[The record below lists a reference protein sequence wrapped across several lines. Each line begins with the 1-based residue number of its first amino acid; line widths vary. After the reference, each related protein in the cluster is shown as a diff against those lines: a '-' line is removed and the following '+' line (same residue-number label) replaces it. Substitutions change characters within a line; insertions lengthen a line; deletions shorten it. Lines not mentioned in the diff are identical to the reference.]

1 LVAAGAALLWA
12 LFRLWATR
20 RACANAVEAERTA
33 RASIEAA
40 EGRTAQ
46 VRAMLDAVLCHCGC
60 GAAIVNREGLIEA
73 INRDAVALLDVAVPN
88 PVGHPLADVVI
99 GTEVPELLRK
109 ARSQDTAIS
118 AEIQRV
124 GPSND
129 STAVVVGPVAMPDG
143 PAGWVVIAH
152 DITTRRRLE
161 AIRRDFVANVSHEL
175 RTPMASIRAMAETL
189 RDGAL
194 ADTEVAQ
201 RFLGTI
207 VTEAERLTRISEDLL
222 TLSDAESRP
231 PERTDFS
238 LSALAS
244 HTVRRLEAQAA
255 RAGLDVRVEA
265 DGDVRAW
272 GSRDQIEQVVLNLVD
287 NAVKYTPSGGSVVV
301 RVRIEG
307 ARAVLSVTD
316 TGIGILQEHLP
327 RVFERFY
334 RVDKARS
341 RQSGGTG
348 LGLAIVKNIVEAHGG
363 SVSAESEYNTGSTF
377 TMALPR
383 SADAL

>member
-1 LVAAGAALLWA
+1 MLALL
-12 LFRLWATR
+12 FRAR
-20 RACANAVEAERTA
+20 SRYDAAESSRGQ
-33 RASIEAA
+33 IEARSA
-40 EGRTAQ
+40 EAL
-46 VRAMLDAVLCHCGC
+46 RAHEHARSSLDAVLRHCGC
-60 GAAIVNREGLIEA
+60 GAVILDAEGAIEA
-73 INRDAVALLDVAVPN
+73 ANAEALRLLDIAVAD
-88 PVGHPLADVVI
+88 PVGKPVGDVVI
-99 GTEVPELLRK
+99 GSELPELLRD
-109 ARSQDTAIS
+109 ARRRGDPIA
-118 AEIQRV
+118 AEVQRV
-124 GPSND
+124 GPSHG
-129 STAVVVGPVAMPDG
+129 SVAVVVGRIEEPSG

-152 DITTRRRLE
+152 DITTRKRLE

-194 ADTEVAQ
+194 HDADVAD
-201 RFLGTI
+201 RFLSTI

-231 PERTDFS
+231 AEKADFS
-238 LSALAS
+238 LSALAE
-244 HTVRRLEAQAA
+244 HTARRLEAQATQ
-255 RAGLDVRVEA
+255 AGLDMRVEA
-265 DGDVRAW
+265 PDDVRAW
-272 GSRDQIEQVVLNLVD
+272 GNRDQIEQVVLNLVD

-301 RVRIEG
+301 TVRSKG
-307 ARAVLSVTD
+307 DAASLSVRD

-363 SVSAESEYNTGSTF
+363 TVAAQSEYNRGSTF
-377 TMALPR
+377 TITLPR
-383 SADAL
+383 SPCAL

>member
-1 LVAAGAALLWA
+1 
-12 LFRLWATR
+12 
-20 RACANAVEAERTA
+20 
-33 RASIEAA
+33 
-40 EGRTAQ
+40 
-46 VRAMLDAVLCHCGC
+46 
-60 GAAIVNREGLIEA
+60 
-73 INRDAVALLDVAVPN
+73 
-88 PVGHPLADVVI
+88 
-99 GTEVPELLRK
+99 
-109 ARSQDTAIS
+109 
-118 AEIQRV
+118 
-124 GPSND
+124 
-129 STAVVVGPVAMPDG
+129 
-143 PAGWVVIAH
+143 
-152 DITTRRRLE
+152 
-161 AIRRDFVANVSHEL
+161 
-175 RTPMASIRAMAETL
+175 
-189 RDGAL
+189 
-194 ADTEVAQ
+194 
-201 RFLGTI
+201 
-207 VTEAERLTRISEDLL
+207 
-222 TLSDAESRP
+222 
-231 PERTDFS
+231 
-238 LSALAS
+238 
-244 HTVRRLEAQAA
+244 VRRLEAQAA